1 MLYLTPRSEIK
12 AGSLGK
18 KNPSVSISRSSHNK
32 IPQTGWLKQQKF
44 IPHSSGGWK
53 SKVRVP
59 AWLDSTEDSLLDLQ
73 MAAFLL
79 CPHRVKKRE
88 ISLPLLMK
96 TLISP

>member
-1 MLYLTPRSEIK
+1 MLYFIPGSEIK

-18 KNPSVSISRSSHNK
+18 KNPSVSVSRSSPNK
-32 IPQTGWLKQQKF
+32 ILQTGWLKQQKF
-44 IPHSSGGWK
+44 ISHSSGGWK

-59 AWLDSTEDSLLDLQ
+59 AWLDSTEDSLRDLQ

-79 CPHRVKKRE
+79 CPHRVKKSE

-96 TLISP
+96 TLIPP